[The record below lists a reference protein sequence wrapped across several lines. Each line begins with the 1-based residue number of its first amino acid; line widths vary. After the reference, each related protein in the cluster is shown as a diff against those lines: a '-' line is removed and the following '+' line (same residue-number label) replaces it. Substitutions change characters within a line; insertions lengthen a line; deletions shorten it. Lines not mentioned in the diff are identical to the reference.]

1 MSINVEGTFFWTL
14 RQTSQ
19 DYDSFK
25 HWRWDF
31 VCDGPEIDMLKLD
44 DAAATHSIWHNE
56 APLLIVQNHSDYKM
70 KIFGNENYYFV

>member
-1 MSINVEGTFFWTL
+1 MSIFVEGTFFRTL

-44 DAAATHSIWHNE
+44 DAAAHSIWHND
-56 APLLIVQNHSDYKM
+56 APFMIVRDHSNK
-70 KIFGNENYYFV
+70 